1 MVGGWWL
8 VVGEYVETQCF
19 ASALSTGSAIV
30 SGIVP
35 VRRNPQIPC
44 GTIRRSPDRRSNW
57 REAPASVTLLTVG
70 HCFIV

>member
-1 MVGGWWL
+1 MNQA
-8 VVGEYVETQCF
+8 EYLPRILEK
-19 ASALSTGSAIV
+19 
-30 SGIVP
+30 P